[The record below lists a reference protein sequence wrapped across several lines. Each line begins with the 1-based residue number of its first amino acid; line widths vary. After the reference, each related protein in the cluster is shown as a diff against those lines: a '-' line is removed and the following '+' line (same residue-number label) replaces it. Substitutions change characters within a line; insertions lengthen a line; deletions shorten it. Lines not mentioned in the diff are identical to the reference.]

1 MIVKNEE
8 KYIKM
13 CLENAMKLADEVII
27 VDTGSTDKTKEIIKE
42 VDQNIKIIDYKW
54 EDDFSKARNI
64 SIENATGDWI
74 LILDADEKLLCDASK
89 VREILENTQA
99 DGYKIPLYNIMSSSM
114 VLYSAVY
121 IKFFRNNKG
130 YRYEGSIH
138 EQVNVSKGI
147 TEKYIL
153 EENICKVIHYGYL
166 TSVVKERNKADRNL
180 KILKKQLK
188 EKPNDPYVYYNIGA
202 SYMVTENYE
211 EALKYFFKCNKVAS
225 KKSLTG
231 LTLYEIDMAKRI
243 AECLVKLDRYSEC
256 IEMIDNL
263 LSDKAYEGYVDLEY
277 IKGFCYYLKKDYKK
291 AIQCFEK
298 CIEIG
303 ETKKFT
309 SMMGMGSFKPKLM
322 MARCHGEL
330 KDELKAI
337 NCFMESV
344 FNPNNFTHEGVD
356 VFRTYLKI
364 TNRIEILEQLNK
376 LVGEKH

>member
-8 KYIKM
+8 RYIKM
-13 CLENAMKLADEVII
+13 CLENAMMLADEAII

-42 VDQNIKIIDYKW
+42 FDKDIKIIDYKW
-54 EDDFSKARNI
+54 EYDFSKARNI

-74 LILDADEKLLCDASK
+74 LILDADEKLLCDPKK
-89 VREILENTQA
+89 VREILESA
-99 DGYKIPLYNIMSSSM
+99 ESDGYKIPLYNIMDKNM

-121 IKFFRNNKG
+121 NKLFRNNKG

-138 EQVNVSKGI
+138 EQVHIPNMETDKC
-147 TEKYIL
+147 IL
-153 EENICKVIHYGYL
+153 EEKICKVIHYGYL
-166 TSVVKERNKADRNL
+166 ESVVKERNKSERNL

-188 EKPNDPYVYYNIGA
+188 EKPDDPFVYYNIGA
-202 SYMVTENYE
+202 SYEVEGNYKK
-211 EALKYFFKCNKVAS
+211 ALDYFLKCNKCAS

-231 LTLYEIDMAKRI
+231 ITLYEIDMAKRI
-243 AECLVKLDRYSEC
+243 AECLVKLEKYSEC

-263 LSDKAYEGYVDLEY
+263 LSDRVYEGFVDLEY

-303 ETKKFT
+303 DTKKFT
-309 SMMGMGSFKPKLM
+309 SIMGMGSFKPKLM
-322 MARCHGEL
+322 MARCYSEL
-330 KDELKAI
+330 KEELKAI
-337 NCFMESV
+337 NCYMESV
-344 FNPNNFTHEGVD
+344 FDPNNFTHEGVE

-364 TNRIEILEQLNK
+364 TNRIEILQQLNK
-376 LVGEKH
+376 LVGQ